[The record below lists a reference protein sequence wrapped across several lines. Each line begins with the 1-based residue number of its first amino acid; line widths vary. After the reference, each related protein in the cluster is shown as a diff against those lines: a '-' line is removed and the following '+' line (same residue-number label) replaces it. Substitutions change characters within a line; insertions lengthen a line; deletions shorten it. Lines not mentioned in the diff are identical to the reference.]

1 MNEHQVE
8 KKKLYKKQL
17 RIRQSYE
24 QLISSGRVF
33 LVFKLDSACVV
44 GEPEYDFIASCL
56 TIEIAESLV
65 DPHNILIKEVTFT
78 KNFCGYHEIYCNAS
92 LDQIFKKFRK
102 CNAKKYI

>member
-1 MNEHQVE
+1 MNEHQAK
-8 KKKLYKKQL
+8 KKKLYKEQL
-17 RIRQSYE
+17 RNRQRYK

-56 TIEIAESLV
+56 TIEIAKSLV
-65 DPHNILIKEVTFT
+65 DPHSILVKEVAFT
-78 KNFCGYHEIYCNAS
+78 KNFRGYHGIYCNAP